1 MSSKRTLVMVL
12 AVMALPLIWGCSK
25 PPELEMQKAN
35 TSIQAAMTAEAEEY
49 APQSLT
55 VARDTL
61 NSAMA
66 MKEEQDGK
74 FALFRSYGKAK
85 AQFVRAEALA
95 QKAATDAAAE
105 KERVRQEV
113 ADLLTQTRAAL
124 DAAKTALDAAPVGKG
139 NRADIELIKND
150 LVTINTAFDEAR
162 AEFDGGKFK
171 SAKAKVEAV
180 MARATSITAEIANAA
195 AKKAGRK

>member
-49 APQSLT
+49 AAQSLT

-113 ADLLTQTRAAL
+113 ADMLTQTRAAL
-124 DAAKTALDAAPVGKG
+124 DAAKVALDAAPVGKG

-150 LVTINTAFDEAR
+150 LLTINTAFDEAR

-180 MARATSITAEIANAA
+180 MARATSITAEIAAA
-195 AKKAGRK
+195 AEKKAGRR

>member
-1 MSSKRTLVMVL
+1 MVL

-25 PPELEMQKAN
+25 PPEVEMQKAN
-35 TSIQAAMTAEAEEY
+35 TAIQAAMTAEAEEY

-61 NSAMA
+61 NAAMA

-74 FALFRSYGKAK
+74 FALFRSYGKSK
-85 AQFVRAEALA
+85 AMYVRAEALA

-113 ADLLTQTRAAL
+113 AGMLTNARAAL
-124 DAAKTALDAAPVGKG
+124 DSAKIALDKAPVGKG
-139 NRADIELIKND
+139 NKADIELIKND
-150 LVTINTAFDEAR
+150 LLTINASYDEAK
-162 AEFDGGKFK
+162 ATFDGGKYK
-171 SAKAKVEAV
+171 AAKAKVEAV
-180 MARATSITAEIANAA
+180 MSRTTAIMTEIANAA
-195 AKKAGRK
+195 AKKAGKR

>member
-49 APQSLT
+49 AAQSLT

-95 QKAATDAAAE
+95 QKSATDAAAE

-113 ADLLTQTRAAL
+113 ADMLTQTRAAL
-124 DAAKTALDAAPVGKG
+124 DAAKVALDAAPVGKG
-139 NRADIELIKND
+139 NKAEIALIAND
-150 LVTINTAFDEAR
+150 LLTINTAFDEAR

-171 SAKAKVEAV
+171 AAKAKVEAV
-180 MARATSITAEIANAA
+180 MARATSITSEIAIAA

>member
-49 APQSLT
+49 AAQSLT

-95 QKAATDAAAE
+95 QKSATDAAAE

-113 ADLLTQTRAAL
+113 ADMLTQTRAAL
-124 DAAKTALDAAPVGKG
+124 DAAKVALDAAPVGKG
-139 NRADIELIKND
+139 NKADIALIAND
-150 LVTINTAFDEAR
+150 LLTTNAAFDEAR
-162 AEFDGGKFK
+162 AEFDGGRFK

-180 MARATSITAEIANAA
+180 MARATSITSEIAIAA

>member
-1 MSSKRTLVMVL
+1 MSSKRMLVMVL
-12 AVMALPLIWGCSK
+12 VVMALPLIWGCSK
-25 PPELEMQKAN
+25 PPELELQKAN

-49 APQSLT
+49 AAQSLT

-113 ADLLTQTRAAL
+113 ADMLTQTRAAL
-124 DAAKTALDAAPVGKG
+124 DAAKVALDAAPVGKG
-139 NRADIELIKND
+139 NKADIALITND
-150 LVTINTAFDEAR
+150 LLTINAAFDEAR
-162 AEFDGGKFK
+162 AEFDGGRFK

-180 MARATSITAEIANAA
+180 MARATTISSEIAIAG
-195 AKKAGRK
+195 AKKAGRR

>member
-49 APQSLT
+49 AAQSLT

-95 QKAATDAAAE
+95 QKSATDAAAE

-113 ADLLTQTRAAL
+113 ADMLTQTRAAL
-124 DAAKTALDAAPVGKG
+124 DAAKVALDAAPVGKG
-139 NRADIELIKND
+139 NKAEIALIAND
-150 LVTINTAFDEAR
+150 LLTINTAFDEAR

-171 SAKAKVEAV
+171 AAKAKVEAV
-180 MARATSITAEIANAA
+180 MARATSITSEIATAA
-195 AKKAGRK
+195 AMKAGRK